1 MRLFRKIR
9 YTLIKDGNLKR
20 YIPYAIGEILLVMIG
35 ILLAFQVSKWYDNS
49 IKRTNEIKYY
59 QNIKDQINEDR
70 YLINGELRYNDR
82 IKDQFKYAIKII
94 ENNDRSK
101 MDTLGIIVRNLIEYS
116 DFDKQ
121 SNIYETMVNS
131 GEIKLLNNHEI
142 VHLIR
147 ILEERYTYLN
157 RMENIHY
164 DAVMQY
170 AAPGM
175 ISAIKMQSGEI
186 MKPEKIYSFQFQ
198 NLILLLIRVMEEK
211 TDTYTSTISYIDR
224 TLELIDEELES
235 K

>member
-9 YTLIKDGNLKR
+9 YALIKDGNLKR

-49 IKRTNEIKYY
+49 IKKTNEIKYY

-82 IKDQFKYAIKII
+82 IKDQFKYATKII

-131 GEIKLLNNHEI
+131 GEIKLLNNREI
-142 VHLIR
+142 IDLLR
-147 ILEERYTYLN
+147 ILEERYSYLN

-175 ISAIKMQSGEI
+175 ISAIKMQTGEI

-224 TLELIDEELES
+224 TLELIDEEL
-235 K
+235 

>member
-9 YTLIKDGNLKR
+9 YALIKDGNLKR

-49 IKRTNEIKYY
+49 IKKTNEIKYY

-70 YLINGELRYNDR
+70 YLINEQLHYNNRY
-82 IKDQFKYAIKII
+82 KDQFKYATKII

-101 MDTLGIIVRNLIEYS
+101 MDTLGIIVRNLIQYS
-116 DFDKQ
+116 DFDKE

-131 GEIKLLNNHEI
+131 GEIKLLNNREI
-142 VHLIR
+142 IDLLR
-147 ILEERYTYLN
+147 ILEERYSYLN

-175 ISAIKMQSGEI
+175 TSTIKLQSGEI
-186 MKPEKIYSFQFQ
+186 MKPDEIYTFQFQ
-198 NLILLLIRVMEEK
+198 NLIFLLIRVMEEK
-211 TDTYTSTISYIDR
+211 TDTYTSTIYYIDR
-224 TLELIDEELES
+224 TVELIDKELIS

>member
-9 YTLIKDGNLKR
+9 YALIKDGNLKR

-82 IKDQFKYAIKII
+82 IKDQFKYATKII

-175 ISAIKMQSGEI
+175 ISAIKMQTGEI

-224 TLELIDEELES
+224 TIVLIDEELES

>member
-9 YTLIKDGNLKR
+9 YALIKDGNLKR

-82 IKDQFKYAIKII
+82 IKDQFKYATKII

-175 ISAIKMQSGEI
+175 ISAIKMQTGEI

-224 TLELIDEELES
+224 TLELIDKELES

>member
-1 MRLFRKIR
+1 MKLFRKIR
-9 YTLIKDGNLKR
+9 QKFINDGSLNKYLL
-20 YIPYAIGEILLVMIG
+20 YAIGEILLVMIG

-49 IKRTNEIKYY
+49 VKKTNKIKYY
-59 QNIKDQINEDR
+59 QNIKDQIVEERD
-70 YLINGELRYNDR
+70 LINGELQYNNR
-82 IKDQFKYAIKII
+82 IKDQFKYANKII

-101 MDTLGIIVRNLIEYS
+101 IDTLGLIVRNLIEYS

-131 GEIKLLNNHEI
+131 GQIKLLNNHEI
-142 VHLIR
+142 IDLIR

-170 AAPGM
+170 SAPAM
-175 ISAIKMQSGEI
+175 ISTIKMRTGEI
-186 MKPEKIYSFQFQ
+186 MRPEEIYSFQFQ

-211 TDTYTSTISYIDR
+211 TDTYISTIGYIDR
-224 TLELIDEELES
+224 TVELIDKELENR
-235 K
+235 

>member
-9 YTLIKDGNLKR
+9 QVLIKDGNFKR
-20 YIPYAIGEILLVMIG
+20 YILYAIGEILLVMIG
-35 ILLAFQVSKWYDNS
+35 ILLAFQVSKWNDNR
-49 IKRTNEIKYY
+49 IKRNNEVKYY
-59 QNIKDQINEDR
+59 QNIKDQIIEEK
-70 YLINGELRYNDR
+70 YLIQGELRYNDR
-82 IKDQFKYAIKII
+82 IKDQFKYATKII

-131 GEIKLLNNHEI
+131 GEINLLNNHEV

-147 ILEERYTYLN
+147 ILEERYSYLN

-186 MKPEKIYSFQFQ
+186 MKPEKIYTFEFQ

-211 TDTYTSTISYIDR
+211 TDTYTSTISFIDR
-224 TLELIDEELES
+224 TVELIDKELES